1 MNTKKITNISPP
13 PPPTPTQK
21 FNVLSRFIVNSE
33 DLLAAVLIAIKD
45 RTKIDPALV
54 DDICVGTVLQPAGGA
69 TVSRMAALFAGYPE
83 KTSLYT
89 TNRQCSSGLQA
100 VVNIATHIQAGLI
113 DIGIGAGVESMTMG
127 YGPSAMAA
135 NVSEKIPK
143 ACQAAEDCNLPMG

>member
-1 MNTKKITNISPP
+1 MPNT
-13 PPPTPTQK
+13 
-21 FNVLSRFIVNSE
+21 FNSE
-33 DLLAAVLIAIKD
+33 DLLAAVLIAIKE

-54 DDICVGTVLQPAGGA
+54 DDICVGTVLQAAGGA
-69 TVSRMAALFAGYPE
+69 TVSRMAALYAGYPE

-135 NVSEKIPK
+135 QVSEKIPK
-143 ACQAAEDCNLPMG
+143 ASQAAEDCNLPMG